1 MINAKPVLAHM
12 GLTVTSPSRIVE
24 EIRDVI
30 ESASSPLKK
39 ANQIITDLTEIKAA
53 YTDLVLARHVAQYV
67 AQIAVAHESFDAEE
81 TIMVAEAHSAK
92 LIGQMPWA
100 FVKEDNGT
108 MFNHNERN
116 EAVVEGIDV
125 KVAVKSDGKIK
136 KGGKQVLA
144 AELYKKH
151 VVDATTPATNQEF
164 IAILMKEL
172 GMTKA
177 GATTY
182 RYNMAKQFAK

>member
-12 GLTVTSPSRIVE
+12 GFSITSPSRVVE
-24 EIRDVI
+24 EIRSAI
-30 ESASSPLKK
+30 ESSDHPLKK
-39 ANQIITDLTEIKAA
+39 ANQLITDITGVEAK
-53 YTDLVLARHVAQYV
+53 YTDIVLARHVAQYI
-67 AQIAVAHESFDAEE
+67 AQNVVTHDILDVEEALIAAEQ
-81 TIMVAEAHSAK
+81 HSANVVK
-92 LIGQMPWA
+92 SQPWA
-100 FVKEDNGT
+100 FVKDDPVVGVDET
-108 MFNHNERN
+108 V
-116 EAVVEGIDV
+116 ATVVEGIDV

-144 AELYKKH
+144 VELYKKH
-151 VVDATTPATNQEF
+151 VVEATTPATNQEF

>member
-30 ESASSPLKK
+30 ESASSPIKK
-39 ANQIITDLTEIKAA
+39 ANQIIADLTEIKTT

-100 FVKEDNGT
+100 FVKEDNGPSL
-108 MFNHNERN
+108 NSDERN
-116 EAVVEGIDV
+116 EAVVKGIDV
-125 KVAVKSDGKIK
+125 KVAVKSDGTIK
-136 KGGKQVLA
+136 KGGKQILT

-151 VVDATTPATNQEF
+151 VIDATPPATNQEF

-172 GMTKA
+172 GLTKA
-177 GATTY
+177 CATTY
-182 RYNMAKQFAK
+182 RYNAAKQFAK

>member
-1 MINAKPVLAHM
+1 MAINAKPILLHM
-12 GLTVTSPSRIVE
+12 GLPTTSASRVVE
-24 EIRDVI
+24 AIRDLI
-30 ESASSPLKK
+30 EQAPNPLKK
-39 ANQIITDLTEIKAA
+39 ANQVITDMTEVKAA

-67 AQIAVAHESFDAEE
+67 AQIAVEHESFDAEE

-92 LIGQMPWA
+92 LVNKMPWA
-100 FVKEDNGT
+100 FVTEETSSTSDNGPKV
-108 MFNHNERN
+108 
-116 EAVVEGIDV
+116 AVVEGIDM
-125 KVAVKSDGKIK
+125 KVAVKSDGSIK

-151 VVDATTPATNQEF
+151 VVDATPPATNQEF